1 LILKKTMRPKKGST
15 ERTNATAN
23 WTIPKNDRSTQ
34 FFGAK
39 GIVGTMIKRFRLIY
53 YSEIQIEK

>member
-1 LILKKTMRPKKGST
+1 MKPRKGST
-15 ERTNATAN
+15 ERTNAREN